1 MVLNDRLL
9 TKESYDA
16 KKAPPGLGRV
26 RVNGGLHM
34 LSIGRI
40 AWGAKIYFL
49 IAAIPLLFLPSAP
62 TWAKGSIAAQE
73 QSRQRN
79 ADEDPRVQAILDE
92 YLPKFEQANWGM
104 ETHRPLGHFLHELR
118 KLAQSR
124 IYPNNEARTN
134 ISRVFID
141 AYYRLSSSSLDEEI
155 DLSLRRSIAQTLATF
170 GDRRYAMPFL
180 KEMIYTWPNPIR
192 NTAFAYMKSSAC
204 IFAEE
209 FYEDI
214 EELHRKGIY
223 DKGERIAYL
232 DLCDPERARP
242 EVIKIAKLSNDP
254 DEFMTAARI
263 LQQSGRF
270 EHYRIIYSRAL
281 ELGLDKDVEA
291 GGIGHRLFWVNENDI
306 ARYLNEAEGD
316 DLMIGMTLLEKGGA
330 LVNRGGLPIVLKRKL
345 FMHNNP
351 DVRRISIS
359 KLRKAVERNLIT
371 LDAALELL
379 DELEK
384 KEKVESVRAVI
395 TKEKVYLKSKKQG
408 GVRKK

>member
-1 MVLNDRLL
+1 MFLL
-9 TKESYDA
+9 TAS
-16 KKAPPGLGRV
+16 
-26 RVNGGLHM
+26 
-34 LSIGRI
+34 
-40 AWGAKIYFL
+40 
-49 IAAIPLLFLPSAP
+49 IPLSFLLSAP
-62 TWAKGSIAAQE
+62 TWAKRSIAAQE

-104 ETHRPLGHFLHELR
+104 ETNRSLAHFLHELR

-124 IYPNNEARTN
+124 IYPNDESRTN
-134 ISRVFID
+134 MSRVFID
-141 AYYRLSSSSLDEEI
+141 AYHRLSSSSLDEDI

-180 KEMIYTWPNPIR
+180 KERIYMWPNPIR

-223 DKGERIAYL
+223 NKGERIAYL

-242 EVIKIAKLSNDP
+242 EVIRIAKSSNDP

-263 LQQSGRF
+263 LQQLGRF
-270 EHYRIIYSRAL
+270 DYYRIIYSRAL

-291 GGIGHRLFWVNENDI
+291 GGIGHRLFWVNESDI

-316 DLMIGMTLLEKGGA
+316 DLKIGMTLLEKGGV

-345 FMHNNP
+345 FIHDNP
-351 DVRRISIS
+351 DVRRISIL
-359 KLRKAVERNLIT
+359 KMRKAVERNLIT
-371 LDAALELL
+371 HDAALDLL

-384 KEKVESVRAVI
+384 KEKVESVRAAI
-395 TKEKVYLKSKKQG
+395 TKEKGYLGSKKQG
-408 GVRKK
+408 GARNR